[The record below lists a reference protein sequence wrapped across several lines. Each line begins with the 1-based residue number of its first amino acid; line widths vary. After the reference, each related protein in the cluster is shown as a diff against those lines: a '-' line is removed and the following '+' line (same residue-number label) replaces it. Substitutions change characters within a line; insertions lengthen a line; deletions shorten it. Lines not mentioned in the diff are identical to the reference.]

1 MTGPYLIDSSAWIE
15 YLRKTDSPADHAV
28 DKLIKAQPLQVL
40 MTEPIR
46 FELLAG
52 APDAH
57 AYLQLQA
64 VLGRFPQTPVDAAT
78 DWDSAVVVF
87 RSVRE
92 RGKPVRSL
100 LDCLIAAVAIRTGAT
115 LVHRDA
121 DFTAIADVMPSLK
134 IRSLL

>member
-1 MTGPYLIDSSAWIE
+1 
-15 YLRKTDSPADHAV
+15 
-28 DKLIKAQPLQVL
+28 

-52 APDAH
+52 ARDAH

-64 VLGRFPQTPVDAAT
+64 VLGRFPQAPVDAAT

-92 RGKPVRSL
+92 HGTTVRSL

-121 DFTAIADVMPSLK
+121 DFTEIAAVMPSLK
-134 IRSLL
+134 TQSLL